1 MKKTLA
7 ILLSV
12 LMIVCMMP
20 GMAFAQDT
28 PVTDL
33 TGAEIKF
40 SNDNATYTGNA
51 INPGVTVVKENKT
64 VSSSD
69 YTVSYTKS
77 GSSETIA
84 AETLKDAGEY
94 TAKVT
99 LNSDGVVTN
108 GDAPLKELT
117 KNFTIK
123 PKNLNDSDVIATPI
137 QPQPVGTR
145 ADDIKKL
152 VILTYNNNSLTVTKD
167 YTIDVSA
174 TVADSNEVKI
184 TAATNGNYT
193 GSKLLYYYGGTSIT
207 DYTITSFTK
216 PSKLTYDGTPK
227 LCTNVVVKKGSD
239 TLDQKYYTVGYS
251 ADNVNAG
258 KVTLIVTGKNGY
270 VGSISKS
277 DAFEI
282 ARKNIGECTIKV
294 GNAISGS
301 FPTVDVM
308 DGSKVLKK
316 GVDFEVTPDTS
327 KKQVIIFGI
336 GNYGSSETRQYSIG
350 TDISNATVYLDKYP
364 TTSTTIYPEYP
375 YDGTSHRPSIEVNL
389 GNKLLRPGTDYDVE
403 WEASTIAAK
412 TYKVIIRGKD
422 TASFLST

>member
-1 MKKTLA
+1 MKRKIKKGIEIMKKTLA

-282 ARKNIGECTIKV
+282 ARKKILV
-294 GNAISGS
+294 NA
-301 FPTVDVM
+301 
-308 DGSKVLKK
+308 
-316 GVDFEVTPDTS
+316 
-327 KKQVIIFGI
+327 
-336 GNYGSSETRQYSIG
+336 R
-350 TDISNATVYLDKYP
+350 
-364 TTSTTIYPEYP
+364 
-375 YDGTSHRPSIEVNL
+375 
-389 GNKLLRPGTDYDVE
+389 
-403 WEASTIAAK
+403 
-412 TYKVIIRGKD
+412 
-422 TASFLST
+422 